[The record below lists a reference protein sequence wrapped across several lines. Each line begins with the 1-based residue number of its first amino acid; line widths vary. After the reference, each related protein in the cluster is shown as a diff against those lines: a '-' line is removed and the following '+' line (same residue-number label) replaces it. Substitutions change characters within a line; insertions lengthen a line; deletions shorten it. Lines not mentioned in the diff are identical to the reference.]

1 MAPTVSKRTSMIA
14 GARRHLEAG
23 HEKYI
28 LDTIHSHPAQVFYHL
43 NCSIGDFVHLLSS
56 LFRIL
61 ETTFISIIDIVIMVE
76 KGSVDISCG

>member
-28 LDTIHSHPAQVFYHL
+28 LDTIHSHPAQVCYQL
-43 NCSIGDFVHLLSS
+43 NCGIGDFVFASTVQFVQNFENGFHQYY
-56 LFRIL
+56 
-61 ETTFISIIDIVIMVE
+61 
-76 KGSVDISCG
+76 